1 MYHDSNTLLMA
12 MKIEQN
18 LREKALKNERF
29 CRESHS
35 RGKRNF
41 KFVIHFGIREL
52 VLEIRPRQVET
63 A

>member
-18 LREKALKNERF
+18 LREKALRNNQF
-29 CRESHS
+29 CRESQS

-41 KFVIHFGIREL
+41 KFVIRIGIREL